1 MRTNIDG
8 VSKKLTLGRGATL
21 ASLNERSV
29 DFLQDA
35 LVDSLYANSKA
46 NVYMYQQIQ
55 GQSFATKPA
64 ATFIYNTLRLADQI
78 KFERETASLIEAG
91 DGTTLKSSLDIDVT
105 SINPVQVH
113 LIELY
118 TQTGY
123 HAINCLPEDWQ
134 TMVDSVNYFFQV
146 NSAEYPYQLELV
158 GNTLSIIDV
167 NSSNSISKFSLSYF
181 SDSAD
186 VLYTSS
192 DARQE
197 SFLLV
202 SKPIAVRGDG
212 SLSTSEEGTDDILGK
227 YEIQNDDRQAI
238 GEFSSILTQDGKYI
252 TSIKSSSPT
261 QESHSYINLIVD
273 TDGNAYTETITPNS
287 NDSSNKIA
295 TTAFVKNVMT
305 GGAVSGGVVYKGTFD
320 ASAGNYDAI
329 RDSKVGWMY
338 YINVEGTIDG
348 IHWRP
353 GDYLL
358 VNEDGAANV
367 TKIDNTEDQDIV
379 RLEATQTLT
388 NKTLIS
394 PALTGTP
401 TTPTA
406 AKGTSTKQI
415 ASTEFVIAALEDA
428 KFNID
433 PAPTENSANPVAS
446 SGIYAALQTKANL
459 SDIPTKVSQLEND
472 SGYIKEISGIY
483 VTKDE
488 LAEKDYVSNTALT
501 AALANKADVTAL
513 DNYLTKDTAEKD
525 YVSNTALTAALA
537 NKADSSDLLNYLK
550 TSVAVETYL
559 SKIDA
564 SDTYATKTSLID
576 KQDISN
582 LSQIIDNSET
592 KYPSNK
598 AITTALANYVSIDY
612 IESLTAPKINVP
624 AVSSGTIILES
635 NKIYQIS
642 LTGNTQFSLTEP
654 TDKTIYNQIK
664 VILKTTGTPTVI
676 WGTSIYYNKMAPDI
690 STDANYVI
698 YYDWDVNANSWVC
711 GALSEGIV

>member
-21 ASLNERSV
+21 ASSNERSV

-55 GQSFATKPA
+55 GQSFATKPED
-64 ATFIYNTLRLADQI
+64 TFIYNTLRLADQI
-78 KFERETASLIEAG
+78 RFEGKTTSLIEAG
-91 DGTTLKSSLDIDVT
+91 DGTTLKSSLTIDVNLV
-105 SINPVQVH
+105 NPVQVH

-158 GNTLSIIDV
+158 GNTISIVDV

-186 VLYTSS
+186 ISYTSS

-197 SFLLV
+197 SFVLV

-212 SLSTSEEGTDDILGK
+212 SLSTDEGETDDILGK
-227 YEIQNDDRQAI
+227 YEIQNDAGQVI
-238 GEFSSILTQDGKYI
+238 GEISSTLTQDGKYV
-252 TSIKSSSPT
+252 TSIKSFSPA
-261 QESHSYINLIVD
+261 QESYSYINLIVD
-273 TDGNAYTETITPNS
+273 ADGNTYTETITPDS

-295 TTAFVKNVMT
+295 TTAFVKNALV
-305 GGAVSGGVVYKGTFD
+305 GGVVYKGTFD

-338 YINVEGTIDG
+338 YVNVEGIIDG

-358 VNEDGAANV
+358 VDADGATDV
-367 TKIDNTEDQDIV
+367 TKIDNTEDQNIV
-379 RLEATQTLT
+379 RLEAAQTLT

-394 PALTGTP
+394 PSLTGTP
-401 TTPTA
+401 TAPTA
-406 AKGTSTKQI
+406 AKGTSTEQI
-415 ASTEFVIAALEDA
+415 ASTEFVTTAIKDA
-428 KFNID
+428 EATID
-433 PAPTENSANPVAS
+433 PAPTESSANPVAS

-459 SDIPTKVSQLEND
+459 TDIPTKVSQLEND
-472 SGYIKEISGIY
+472 SGYIKEIPDTY

-488 LAEKDYVSNTALT
+488 LTEKDYVTNAALT
-501 AALANKADVTAL
+501 TTLQTKADVTAL
-513 DNYLTKDTAEKD
+513 DNYLTKEAAAKD
-525 YVSNTALTAALA
+525 YAPLEATTTALS

-550 TSVAVETYL
+550 TSVATETYL
-559 SKIDA
+559 SKTDA
-564 SDTYATKTSLID
+564 SDTYATKASLTD
-576 KQDISN
+576 KQDVNN

-598 AITTALANYVSIDY
+598 AITTTLTNYASIDY
-612 IESLTAPKINVP
+612 VEELAVSKIN
-624 AVSSGTIILES
+624 ASTTTSGAITLES
-635 NKIYQIS
+635 NKVYQIS

-654 TDKTIYNQIK
+654 ADKTIYNQIK
-664 VILKTTGTPTVI
+664 VMLKTTGTPTVT
-676 WGTSIYYNKMAPDI
+676 WGTSIYYNKAAPDI
-690 STDANYVI
+690 STDGNYVI
-698 YYDWDVNANSWVC
+698 YYDWDTNANSWVC
-711 GALSEGIV
+711 GALSEGTV

>member
-64 ATFIYNTLRLADQI
+64 TTFIYNTLRLADQI
-78 KFERETASLIEAG
+78 KFEGETASLIEAG
-91 DGTTLKSSLDIDVT
+91 DGTTLKSSLDIDVA

-158 GNTLSIIDV
+158 GNTISIVDV

-186 VLYTSS
+186 ILYTSS

-212 SLSTSEEGTDDILGK
+212 SLSTSEEGADDILGK
-227 YEIQNDDRQAI
+227 YEIQNDDRQVI
-238 GEFSSILTQDGKYI
+238 GEFSSTLAQDGKYI
-252 TSIKSSSPT
+252 TSIKSFSPA

-273 TDGNAYTETITPNS
+273 TDGNVYTETITPDS
-287 NDSSNKIA
+287 NDNSNKIA
-295 TTAFVKNVMT
+295 TTAFVKNVMA

-329 RDSKVGWMY
+329 KDSKVGWMY

-358 VNEDGAANV
+358 VNEDGAASV

-379 RLEATQTLT
+379 RLEAIQTLT

-394 PALTGTP
+394 PTLTGTP

-415 ASTEFVIAALEDA
+415 ASTEFVTAALEDA

-433 PAPTENSANPVAS
+433 PAPTESSANPVAS

-472 SGYIKEISGIY
+472 SGYIKEMSGTY

-488 LAEKDYVSNTALT
+488 LAEKDYVSNTT
-501 AALANKADVTAL
+501 
-513 DNYLTKDTAEKD
+513 
-525 YVSNTALTAALA
+525 LTAALA

-550 TSVAVETYL
+550 TSVAAETYL
-559 SKIDA
+559 SKTDA
-564 SDTYATKTSLID
+564 SDIYATKTSLID

-582 LSQIIDNSET
+582 LSQTIDNSET

-598 AITTALANYVSIDY
+598 AITTVLANYASIDY
-612 IESLTAPKINVP
+612 IETLTVPKINV
-624 AVSSGTIILES
+624 STSTSGAITLES

-664 VILKTTGTPTVI
+664 VILKTTGTPTVT
-676 WGTSIYYNKMAPDI
+676 WGTSIYYNKTAPDI
-690 STDANYVI
+690 STDGNYVI
-698 YYDWDVNANSWVC
+698 YYDWDTNANSWIC
-711 GALSEGIV
+711 GALSEGTV